1 MSLSWAIEWV
11 KKNICYQADERE
23 IRRIATALHEE
34 ALSMEND
41 PNYSPSSEEDSE
53 VEEEGEKEVI
63 SIIRDKKGFYRI
75 A

>member
-1 MSLSWAIEWV
+1 MSWMIEWV

-23 IRRIATALHEE
+23 IRRIAEKLQEE
-34 ALSMEND
+34 ALSFETD
-41 PNYSPSSEEDSE
+41 PNYSPSCDEESESVSDGE
-53 VEEEGEKEVI
+53 VEMI

>member
-41 PNYSPSSEEDSE
+41 PNYSPSSE
-53 VEEEGEKEVI
+53 
-63 SIIRDKKGFYRI
+63 
-75 A
+75 